1 MFLEMFC
8 SLQMFPNE
16 SPGHFSMK
24 CRTRRF
30 EFLIER
36 HFQLEQTWRKSRWST
51 ENFDSKFRQSH
62 PNFSNFSHGF
72 LELWKQILQWA
83 AREFFLPREWV
94 FLYSNKSDI
103 SSPLYTQHFTLQD
116 HLVMDEEVGEEADK
130 EVKEVTNGEWAFLY
144 SNKPNIHLTLQDLNS
159 HNIDIV
165 SQWDY
170 SEEFQHW
177 RT

>member
-1 MFLEMFC
+1 
-8 SLQMFPNE
+8 
-16 SPGHFSMK
+16 
-24 CRTRRF
+24 
-30 EFLIER
+30 
-36 HFQLEQTWRKSRWST
+36 
-51 ENFDSKFRQSH
+51 
-62 PNFSNFSHGF
+62 
-72 LELWKQILQWA
+72 
-83 AREFFLPREWV
+83 
-94 FLYSNKSDI
+94 
-103 SSPLYTQHFTLQD
+103 
-116 HLVMDEEVGEEADK
+116 MDEEVGEEADK